1 MIQCVDSLCEQ
12 CKDTEI
18 FAIFARLC
26 ACSMGQ
32 SANNMNNN

>member
-1 MIQCVDSLCEQ
+1 MIRYVDSHCEQ

-26 ACSMGQ
+26 ACSEEYG
-32 SANNMNNN
+32 ANGVINN